1 MKQILLLSG
10 KAGSGKSF
18 LGEALRNEYKE
29 KYNKRAVCLAF
40 ADTLK
45 MVARNV
51 YGWDGQKDKEG
62 RFLLQHLGT
71 EVAQQNYKC
80 CWVDALKAIMCGLTS
95 EFDVFI
101 ITDARFPHEID
112 RLRETVVGDSW
123 SITTIRVDGPTIL
136 SGSASNHLGEVAL
149 DDYHFDYVFE
159 NYDRDPKSF
168 AEKVSNLIEELQ
180 KETI

>member
-10 KAGSGKSF
+10 KAGAGKSF
-18 LGEALRNEYKE
+18 LAEALRNEYKE
-29 KYNKRAVCLAF
+29 KYNKRAACLAF

-51 YGWDGQKDKEG
+51 YGWDGEKDREG

-71 EVAQQNYKC
+71 DVAQRNYKY
-80 CWVDALKAIMCGLTS
+80 CWVDALKAIMYGLTS

-112 RLRETVVGDSW
+112 WLKSTIVGDYW
-123 SITTIRVDGPTIL
+123 DIIAIRVDGPTIL
-136 SGSASNHLGEVAL
+136 SGDASNHLSETAL
-149 DDYHFDYVFE
+149 DDYGFDYVFE
-159 NYDRDPKSF
+159 NHDRDPKSF
-168 AEKVSNLIEELQ
+168 SEKLSNLVEELQ
-180 KETI
+180 KETV

>member
-18 LGEALRNEYKE
+18 LAEALRNEYKE

-51 YGWDGQKDKEG
+51 YGWDGQKDEDG
-62 RFLLQHLGT
+62 RYLLQHLGT
-71 EVAQQNYKC
+71 NVAQKNYKH
-80 CWVDALKAIMCGLTS
+80 CWVVSLAAIIYGLSS

-101 ITDARFPHEID
+101 IPDARFPHEIEWFKEIMAGD
-112 RLRETVVGDSW
+112 YWDVVS
-123 SITTIRVDGPTIL
+123 IRVDGPTTL
-136 SGSASNHLGEVAL
+136 SGSASEHLSEVAL
-149 DDYHFDYVFE
+149 DDYEFDYIFNNHEREPEVFGK
-159 NYDRDPKSF
+159 NLS
-168 AEKVSNLIEELQ
+168 ALVEKLQ